1 MKLIF
6 VADVFVEQGVL
17 GGGELNN
24 EEFIQHI
31 AATDHDIAKINSQA
45 LTPDAIIDNLDKT
58 YIIANFLALNEQ
70 CKEVL
75 SEKAKYAIYEHDHKY
90 LTTRNPAD
98 FSYFHAPPEEI
109 INKDFYKNAKAIF
122 CQSSFHASIIK
133 KNLELDNIVNLGGNI
148 WSIATLEK
156 LEELSSKEKSDSFAI
171 LDSSIPHKNTGEAI
185 RYCVANK
192 FKYNLIRSPDYHSFL
207 DKLSSNKGLVF
218 FPKTPETLSRLV
230 IEARM
235 AGMSVIT
242 NQLVGATSEPWFKL
256 KGKPLIEVMK
266 NKRKEIPNIILN
278 QLE

>member
-1 MKLIF
+1 MS
-6 VADVFVEQGVL
+6 AHFVEQGVL

-24 EEFIQHI
+24 EEFIQHV
-31 AATDHDIAKINSQA
+31 AATGHEIAKINSQA
-45 LTPDAIIDNLDKT
+45 LSPGMIAANLDKT
-58 YIIANFLALNEQ
+58 YVIANFLG
-70 CKEVL
+70 L
-75 SEKAKYAIYEHDHKY
+75 SEQSKQVLINKAKYAIYEHDHKY

-122 CQSSFHASIIK
+122 CQSSFHASIVK

-148 WSIATLEK
+148 WSNEALKKI
-156 LEELSSKEKSDSFAI
+156 EEFSSKEKNDSFAI
-171 LDSSIPHKNTGEAI
+171 LDSDIPHKNTAEAI
-185 RYCVANK
+185 RYCVVNE
-192 FKYNLIRSPDYHSFL
+192 FEYNLVRSSDYGDFL
-207 DKLSSNKGLVF
+207 NKLSSNKGLVF

-235 AGMSVIT
+235 MGMSIIT
-242 NQLVGATSEPWFKL
+242 NQLVGATSEPWFEL

-266 NKRKEIPNIILN
+266 TKREEIPNTILS